1 MVFYCFLLYTCS
13 PIIYIISTVYAVLCG
28 FFLRLLCLS
37 VCVCV
42 CANMYGFFVWS
53 AVHINEWLH
62 LCKVTNNRYRLYAN
76 KLWKHVTNGSLCFHH
91 KTVIRQQFSWSHS
104 LKARVKRHLPL
115 PQHVQHFIMLI
126 KICVHVTSAIRLN
139 WPIIITHPDPDSK
152 HNTESTVATT
162 SIRCHCIPI

>member
-37 VCVCV
+37 VCVS
-42 CANMYGFFVWS
+42 ANMYGFFVWS